1 MAREV
6 GGAKSMAAFST
17 RITRQQQQQQHA
29 GNTVGWQQ
37 KPKHLP
43 QTQAIKRDRW
53 LTHSNDQTVHLN
65 WVPNGFVRS
74 NQLNPYD
81 PIKRNRRRSRLQR
94 TAFHSDLWPERLK
107 TKLNISMKFNST
119 DAFNEAFADNANSIA
134 FAFNAKPDKA
144 SPIKLSFNGS
154 ESPMNAKSKNAKA
167 IYHNSTETNV
177 IEAPFATSISVG
189 KIEKIVVT
197 SSRTISTSTEKSHG
211 NHSLG
216 ISNAINKHDSIYLNQ
231 VHSTIASKKQWNN
244 KYNIDYDNRLED
256 EYEIIAKDD

>member
-6 GGAKSMAAFST
+6 GGAKNMVAFST
-17 RITRQQQQQQHA
+17 RITRQQQQNA
-29 GNTVGWQQ
+29 GNTMGWQQ
-37 KPKHLP
+37 KPNELP
-43 QTQAIKRDRW
+43 QTQTTKRDRW
-53 LTHSNDQTVHLN
+53 LPHSNEHSVHLN

-107 TKLNISMKFNST
+107 TKLNISKKFNST

-134 FAFNAKPDKA
+134 FAFNSKQT
-144 SPIKLSFNGS
+144 SFNGS
-154 ESPMNAKSKNAKA
+154 ESPENAKSKNGKA
-167 IYHNSTETNV
+167 IYHNSTEQNV

-197 SSRTISTSTEKSHG
+197 SSRTIRTSTEKSRG
-211 NHSLG
+211 NHSLA
-216 ISNAINKHDSIYLNQ
+216 ISHASFKLDLNKF
-231 VHSTIASKKQWNN
+231 HSTVESKSQWNN